1 MKNSL
6 IAFVLILTSTLSL
19 QAQTPQGFNYQAT
32 VRNAD
37 GALIVNQNVN
47 FRFNIQQ
54 GSATSNPVFTET
66 HFVSPDDLGQV
77 NLIIGD
83 GTAVTGNFTL
93 IDWSLG
99 SYFLGIELNTGAGY
113 IAMGTTQLL
122 SVPYALYA
130 ENSGNATPTMPNLEA
145 VLAENNSAN
154 NQQIKDLA
162 DPIDDQDAVTKIYT
176 YSKAEVDELLT
187 ALNEKID
194 LLENLGGLGTVT
206 DIDGNT
212 YDYLTYG
219 AQKWTVENAEMVT
232 YRDGTPI
239 PEVDGATEWSNLTT
253 GAWAY
258 YDNDPSKHRLYN
270 WYAVMGIHDTDD
282 STPNK
287 EFAPEGWHVPSNTEW
302 ITLEEHLIANGYNYD
317 GTTTGNKIGKAMAST
332 TGWNS
337 STELGA
343 IGNDQSLNNSSGF
356 NAFPEGGSL
365 NDGSFSNEGNNAIFW
380 SSTESNADGAWG
392 LGLNGNYFP
401 LSTGKGLKQ
410 QGFSVRFVKGNH
422 PDNIDNDNDG
432 YTENQGDCDDDNAS
446 VSPGAEDLTDGIDNN
461 CDGIIDNQIYEI
473 SNLLTGASTVDDIG
487 SSKTWYWQSDKY
499 MHIGLGPV
507 TDDYGGD
514 EFAWP
519 WWWNSIQP
527 NDPEKSC
534 MYTNE
539 FVFTNTANGLTFEQ
553 TVGPAYIPGAYADVI
568 GVTGDIC
575 HDETVVTTMFGIKNV
590 AFSPSTSKAAVEG
603 SYGDVPYTMTSFQ
616 LSDGGFMGWYIGE
629 TVYDIISISATELH
643 VRFIQE
649 GGGFAWYAKYQTE
662 KPISHLDTDDD
673 NDGFTENEGD
683 CDDTD
688 ASINPVATEIED
700 NIDNDCDGE
709 IDEGFGESGTVID
722 VDGNT
727 YNYLSYGTQAWTV
740 DNAAMETY
748 RDGTTIPQQSFDTE
762 WSDLTTG
769 AWCYYDNDEAKGK
782 LYNWYAVVGIHDAAS
797 LSDPILRKEFAPE
810 GWHVPS
816 IDEWTTLENYLIA
829 NGYDYE
835 GVSDNR
841 IGKSMASITGWNSS
855 TTAGTVGNDQSLNN
869 SSGFNAFPEGFRFM
883 GGSFSYEGSNA
894 IFWSSTENFPD
905 YAWYRYLTYD
915 YSYLSSYNQIN
926 ERSGCSVRFIRN

>member
-162 DPIDDQDAVTKIYT
+162 DPTDDQDAVTKIYT

-239 PEVDGATEWSNLTT
+239 PEVNGATEWSNLTT

-302 ITLEEHLIANGYNYD
+302 TTLEDQLIAYGYNYD
-317 GTTTGNKIGKAMAST
+317 GTITGNKIAQAMASI
-332 TGWNS
+332 GWNA
-337 STELGA
+337 STVTGSP
-343 IGNDQSLNNSSGF
+343 GNYQSANNDSGF
-356 NAFPEGGSL
+356 NAVPEGYR
-365 NDGSFSNEGNNAIFW
+365 NFDGSFEYDGWDAFFW
-380 SSTESNADGAWG
+380 SSTENSADYAWYRVLFNA
-392 LGLNGNYFP
+392 
-401 LSTGKGLKQ
+401 STKLHRSYVYGKQ
-410 QGFSVRFVKGNH
+410 YGFSVRFVRGEAVDSNE
-422 PDNIDNDNDG
+422 IDDDGDG

-461 CDGIIDNQIYEI
+461 CDGIVDNQVDEI

-487 SSKTWYWQSDKY
+487 SSQTWYWQSDKY

-507 TDDYGGD
+507 TDDYGGG

-519 WWWNSIQP
+519 NWWNSIQP

-575 HDETVVTTMFGIKNV
+575 HDETVATTMFGIKNV

-616 LSDGGFMGWYIGE
+616 LSEGGFMGWYIGE

-662 KPISHLDTDDD
+662 KPISHLDIDDD

-688 ASINPVATEIED
+688 ASINPAATEIED

-782 LYNWYAVVGIHDAAS
+782 LYNWYAVMGIHDTDES
-797 LSDPILRKEFAPE
+797 TPNKEFAPE

-829 NGYDYE
+829 NGYSYDQTNT
-835 GVSDNR
+835 GNK
-841 IGKSMASITGWNSS
+841 IAKAMASITGWNSS
-855 TTAGTVGNDQSLNN
+855 TNPGRVGNDQSLNN
-869 SSGFNAFPEGFRFM
+869 SSGFNGFPEGSRFYD
-883 GGSFSYEGSNA
+883 GSFKDEGNDAS
-894 IFWSSTENFPD
+894 FWSSTE
-905 YAWYRYLTYD
+905 YADLARYRNLNVNS
-915 YSYLSSYNQIN
+915 SYLDRLYSFK
-926 ERSGCSVRFIRN
+926 RDGLSVRFIRN